1 MNNLQVFKFQQNY
14 LDYAVLNNEP
24 LFNLNNIAN
33 ILNISNP
40 RTSIDV
46 NDNDYVIKLDSSVVG
61 LTYNRT
67 LNNRGELFLTEAG
80 LYKLI
85 MTSKKKEAETFQ
97 KWVVKDV
104 LPSIRKT
111 GTYSMNSIVNTDFI
125 YKKFNNIDIAILP
138 DEKHEFLLSTNAAA
152 SGYGVYDSTI
162 RKHMQKHSA
171 ELLQDIHY
179 KYMPNK
185 KLFWTKKGVL
195 QLSHYIKGEKAM
207 LFKTFIETIV
217 INKITSDIFSNN
229 AVNVKI
235 MRSDLNYLDF
245 MNVRFT
251 LMQHDMAIWFKASEV
266 VKCLDFNAA
275 EKVFSNFDVWEYTRQ
290 YKTQRKTTSS
300 FEDVLYISLQGLKII
315 ISKMDKNIKA
325 KLFGGFLDKVFNAPK
340 EIKHFEIAYNDMAKD
355 EKIQDIKSMAYLIYS
370 AVNSDMAQDKMLYES
385 IKQVT
390 SSLYNN
396 IKNL

>member
-1 MNNLQVFKFQQNY
+1 MSNIQTFNNSALGKCRVIGNQEN
-14 LDYAVLNNEP
+14 P
-24 LFNLNNIAN
+24 LFCLKDVCDVLEIQNHKDVKA
-33 ILNISNP
+33 
-40 RTSIDV
+40 SIINEFGKGVDLIYPLETAGGIQQATFITEPQLYFV
-46 NDNDYVIKLDSSVVG
+46 LMRSDKPKARPFRQWVI
-61 LTYNRT
+61 N
-67 LNNRGELFLTEAG
+67 E
-80 LYKLI
+80 
-85 MTSKKKEAETFQ
+85 
-97 KWVVKDV
+97 V

-111 GTYSMNSIVNTDFI
+111 GTYSINSIVNTGFI

-138 DEKHEFLLSTNAAA
+138 DEKHEFLLSTNAVA

-195 QLSHYIKGEKAM
+195 QLSHYIKDEKAM

-251 LMQHDMAIWFKASEV
+251 LMQHDMTIWFKASEV

-290 YKTQRKTTSS
+290 YKTQCKTTSS
-300 FEDVLYISLQGLKII
+300 FEEVLYISLQGLKAI
-315 ISKMDKNIKA
+315 ISQMDKNIKA

-355 EKIQDIKSMAYLIYS
+355 EKIQDII
-370 AVNSDMAQDKMLYES
+370 
-385 IKQVT
+385 
-390 SSLYNN
+390 
-396 IKNL
+396 